1 MSCGVAR
8 PAHFRVNEIA
18 CKKPRSGWKCRFLSV
33 NKAVT
38 VTPVL
43 SMPLFYI
50 FCVMFPLSI
59 IHSLNILYHQPLSF
73 SITFN
78 EFCVA
83 CAFASIVRQVDL
95 NSKIFF
101 SDCLLLNTS
110 LSLEHLCVNFHF
122 FWIFFLSI
130 SFTSLSLYIT
140 MSI

>member
-1 MSCGVAR
+1 
-8 PAHFRVNEIA
+8 
-18 CKKPRSGWKCRFLSV
+18 
-33 NKAVT
+33 
-38 VTPVL
+38 
-43 SMPLFYI
+43 MPLFDI

-59 IHSLNILYHQPLSF
+59 IHSVCLNILYHQPLSF

-95 NSKIFF
+95 TSKIFF

-122 FWIFFLSI
+122 FGYSSSALVLQACPFI
-130 SFTSLSLYIT
+130 SPRPYNLAWNIILFAHNI
-140 MSI
+140 